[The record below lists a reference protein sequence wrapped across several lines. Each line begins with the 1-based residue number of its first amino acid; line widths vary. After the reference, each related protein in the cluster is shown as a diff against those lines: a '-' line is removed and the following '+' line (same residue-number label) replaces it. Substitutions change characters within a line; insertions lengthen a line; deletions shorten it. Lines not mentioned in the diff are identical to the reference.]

1 MKNNYLEQFNQEYQS
16 RDTIIK
22 NNLENLNYY
31 QKIKILQE
39 LKKIIDNVENNS
51 VLYRSDYN
59 SLLLLLKDLQF
70 YEFLQREDI

>member
-1 MKNNYLEQFNQEYQS
+1 MKNNYLEQFNKEYQT

-22 NNLENLNYY
+22 NNLENLNYF
-31 QKIKILQE
+31 QKIRILQD

-51 VLYRSDYN
+51 ALYRSDYN

-70 YEFLQREDI
+70 YEFLQREVQ

>member
-22 NNLENLNYY
+22 NNLENLNYF
-31 QKIKILQE
+31 QKIRILQD

-51 VLYRSDYN
+51 SLYRSDYN

-70 YEFLQREDI
+70 YEFLQREDV